1 MNRIDAMFDA
11 VRCNGSALIGFA
23 TAGFP
28 DRHTSL
34 RIAASLLEHCDALEL
49 GIPFSDP
56 VLDGPVIQES
66 SRRALE
72 AGFRVRDAF
81 DLAGALRQIS
91 DKPILVMTYYTPV
104 HRMGHESFAKAAAY
118 CGMDGAL
125 VPDLPP
131 EEGAAWSEAA
141 EGEGLASVLFASMT
155 TPQERLRRLDGF
167 TRGFLY
173 CFAVRGT
180 TGMRDVLAAEVGP
193 FMQRARACCSS
204 PLALGL
210 GIGSPEQCR
219 RAGEYADGVVVG
231 SALVKAAMDAVAAG
245 EDPAL
250 RAGDLAAD
258 LKASLTQP

>member
-1 MNRIDAMFDA
+1 MNRIDRAFS
-11 VRCNGSALIGFA
+11 RTGENGTALIGYA

-72 AGFRVRDAF
+72 AGFRLKDVF
-81 DLAGALRQIS
+81 DTAGALRELS
-91 DKPILVMTYYTPV
+91 DKPLLVMTYYNPV
-104 HRMGHESFAKAAAY
+104 HRAGHEAFAREAAR

-125 VPDLPP
+125 IPDLPP
-131 EEGAAWSEAA
+131 EEGAEWMRAA
-141 EGEGLASVLFASMT
+141 EAEGLANVLFASMS
-155 TPQERLRRLDGF
+155 TPEDRLRRLGGL

-180 TGMRDVLAAEVGP
+180 TGLRDSLAAEVAP
-193 FMQRARACCSS
+193 FMQRSRTCCGV
-204 PLALGL
+204 PLVLGL
-210 GIGSPEQCR
+210 GIGSPEQCAQ
-219 RAGEYADGVVVG
+219 AGELADGVVVG
-231 SALVKAAMDAVAAG
+231 SALVKAAMDALAAG
-245 EDPAL
+245 EDPAI
-250 RAGDLAAD
+250 RAGELAAR
-258 LKASLTQP
+258 LKAAL